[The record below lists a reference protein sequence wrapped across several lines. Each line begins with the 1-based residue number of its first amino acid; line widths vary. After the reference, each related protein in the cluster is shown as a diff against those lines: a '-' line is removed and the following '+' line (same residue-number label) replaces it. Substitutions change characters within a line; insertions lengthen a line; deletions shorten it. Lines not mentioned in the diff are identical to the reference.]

1 MSCCA
6 TREARS
12 CSPPLLLVAT
22 ALAHLAFALTG
33 TSLSEALQL
42 GWTFK
47 APQAVGLAPT
57 WDFADVRNF
66 PWHILPG
73 LSADIFAVMFVTA
86 ITMLLNTTGIELVA
100 RREADLGRELKTLG
114 LANVTAAA
122 LGGYVS
128 CISLSRSTLTYSV
141 GGRSRICG
149 LLVAAVSALMLLVD
163 PAFLAYV
170 PKFVLGGLLLY
181 LGASLMYE
189 WLVDA
194 ARRISPLEYASL
206 LAIAILI
213 VQVGFI
219 GGVLIGVIIGCATFA
234 VSASRVNAIKF
245 SFDGSEYRSAL
256 DRGPE
261 ELAVLAKHGGKFRA

>member
-1 MSCCA
+1 
-6 TREARS
+6 
-12 CSPPLLLVAT
+12 
-22 ALAHLAFALTG
+22 
-33 TSLSEALQL
+33 
-42 GWTFK
+42 
-47 APQAVGLAPT
+47 
-57 WDFADVRNF
+57 
-66 PWHILPG
+66 
-73 LSADIFAVMFVTA
+73 MFVTA
-86 ITMLLNTTGIELVA
+86 ITMLLNTTGIELVT

-114 LANVTAAA
+114 VANLVASA

-128 CISLSRSTLTYSV
+128 CVSLSRTTLTCST
-141 GGRSRICG
+141 GGRSRACG
-149 LLVAAVSALMLLVD
+149 LVVAVVSGLMLLVD

-194 ARRISPLEYASL
+194 VRRISLPEYASL

-219 GGVLIGVIIGCATFA
+219 AGVLIGVIISCATFA

-245 SFDGSEYRSAL
+245 NFDGSEYRSTL
-256 DRGPE
+256 DRGPD
-261 ELAVLAKHGGKFRA
+261 ELAILAAHGGEIQGMTELSVLRLSQPALSAGQCAVRGRAQMPLPPVRFPPRHRHRFLGHAQLHPDQAGGRRDRCATGAGQSLE